1 MKRKVVS
8 QILVTTLVLALLLV
22 SVPAVADSGLTSGF
36 AKIKDWDETHEAF
49 SFSSGQVAWG
59 SGDFF
64 ISPRGIHVFESPGI
78 IDMGLVYLDDV
89 GEAPAT
95 GYVEMA
101 APVDGHT
108 YVVRSNGKYGKFYLE
123 ETYDWLTPI
132 QYGISWV
139 YQTNGTRSLGSS
151 ASTGQTV
158 TSGQTGTVA
167 DTGCT
172 YEQYITAYNK
182 LTSLMSQGKGDT
194 PEAQAAYAEYAKV
207 KACYE
212 SGSTGTGQSSTST
225 STSTSTSSGTY
236 TIPTTTTP
244 PAIPPTSTSTAS
256 TPVTLHLTC
265 ENKDNEERG
274 CGPFYG
280 THTYL
285 FGSLYVTS
293 VVVRFDTGR
302 KFDCRSAVS
311 LQVYRNGA
319 WQTIETINAVSS
331 SGNSEFAPLEV
342 QVPVNDTIAGFRISD
357 GCVCCI
363 DFSEITIYG
372 SQSTP
377 QSSTTTTTSSSQ
389 TSPAAGQTFSYPPSK
404 WVPAQ
409 DGQSAV
415 SLGQDQIC
423 ISSMKP
429 GGAMA
434 YTKRDYDITSDYTVE
449 FDYMVGTDDNH
460 WIIVYSDGY
469 LFLIIDWGTQLSHCQ
484 TGRLPL
490 HLEVNRWYKIRM
502 DAYPGQ
508 GKYDVYADG
517 VKLGTAVNLHV
528 GFNHKLE
535 RGNLLTWLDKI
546 YPAWDCIYLG
556 DIDNEYFMAG
566 RYNRGIACWKNITV
580 RQSAGTTTSTIT
592 PVTEDPQK
600 PGLDPSQ
607 IVSPPT
613 TSTATTT
620 TSTTSIPAGTA
631 LIAESRTV
639 MTGGTVQVPI
649 YFQDAQNI
657 GSLGFTLSY
666 DPAVVQVVKVSKGS
680 LLSSATFTSSDQ
692 SGSIIFGFASPQAI
706 SGNGSAAVVEFKALG
721 SAGSSSSLTLSE
733 ILATSYYGSSLAV
746 SPVNGL
752 LTIGQNQPGDADG
765 DGKLSVLDALIA
777 LKMYV
782 KTLPLDLI
790 ADINQ
795 DGKVTPEDAR
805 LIMQKAKP

>member
-1 MKRKVVS
+1 
-8 QILVTTLVLALLLV
+8 
-22 SVPAVADSGLTSGF
+22 
-36 AKIKDWDETHEAF
+36 
-49 SFSSGQVAWG
+49 
-59 SGDFF
+59 
-64 ISPRGIHVFESPGI
+64 
-78 IDMGLVYLDDV
+78 
-89 GEAPAT
+89 
-95 GYVEMA
+95 
-101 APVDGHT
+101 
-108 YVVRSNGKYGKFYLE
+108 
-123 ETYDWLTPI
+123 
-132 QYGISWV
+132 
-139 YQTNGTRSLGSS
+139 
-151 ASTGQTV
+151 
-158 TSGQTGTVA
+158 
-167 DTGCT
+167 
-172 YEQYITAYNK
+172 
-182 LTSLMSQGKGDT
+182 
-194 PEAQAAYAEYAKV
+194 
-207 KACYE
+207 
-212 SGSTGTGQSSTST
+212 
-225 STSTSTSSGTY
+225 
-236 TIPTTTTP
+236 
-244 PAIPPTSTSTAS
+244 
-256 TPVTLHLTC
+256 
-265 ENKDNEERG
+265 
-274 CGPFYG
+274 
-280 THTYL
+280 
-285 FGSLYVTS
+285 
-293 VVVRFDTGR
+293 
-302 KFDCRSAVS
+302 
-311 LQVYRNGA
+311 
-319 WQTIETINAVSS
+319 
-331 SGNSEFAPLEV
+331 
-342 QVPVNDTIAGFRISD
+342 
-357 GCVCCI
+357 
-363 DFSEITIYG
+363 
-372 SQSTP
+372 
-377 QSSTTTTTSSSQ
+377 
-389 TSPAAGQTFSYPPSK
+389 
-404 WVPAQ
+404 VPAQ